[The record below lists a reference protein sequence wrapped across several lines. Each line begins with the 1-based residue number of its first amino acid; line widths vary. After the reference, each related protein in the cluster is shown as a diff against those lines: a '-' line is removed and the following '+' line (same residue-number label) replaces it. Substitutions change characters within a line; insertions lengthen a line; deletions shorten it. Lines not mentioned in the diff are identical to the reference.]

1 MKPYDSAQSLSREM
15 RIAYIQSRQP
25 HSVHHTLGIKITS
38 YDPVTVEVA
47 IDKRLHQ
54 IMGIVHGGVHVLLA
68 ESAASLM
75 SAMEVDLTRYVV
87 SGQTI
92 QANHLRPVHEG
103 SLKALPRLVHAG
115 RTSRIYDV
123 DVVDDKG
130 RVVSISRCTVAVR
143 PWPDDRSEVPRPG

>member
-1 MKPYDSAQSLSREM
+1 MKPVTSGQSLSREM
-15 RIAYIQSRQP
+15 RIAYIQSRQA
-25 HSVHHTLGIKITS
+25 HSVHNTLGIKITS
-38 YDPVTVEVA
+38 YDPVTVEVD

-54 IMGIVHGGVHVLLA
+54 IMGIVHGGVYVLLA

-75 SAMEVDLTRYVV
+75 AAMEVDLTRFVV

-103 SLKALPRLVHAG
+103 RLKALPRLVHAG

-130 RVVSISRCTVAVR
+130 RIVSISRCTVAVR
-143 PWPDDRSEVPRPG
+143 PWPEGGPEVELPG